1 MPESG
6 LQGNRSEKLAGSSL
20 THQESELK
28 IREQITEPSGEEL
41 RASQG
46 TSTRT
51 SHLSGPRSLSPFLWL
66 PGFPCV
72 LHQAFPNAK
81 NSGISEILQGEVS
94 KGSLGV

>member
-28 IREQITEPSGEEL
+28 IQEQTTEPTGEEL

-46 TSTRT
+46 T
-51 SHLSGPRSLSPFLWL
+51 
-66 PGFPCV
+66 
-72 LHQAFPNAK
+72 
-81 NSGISEILQGEVS
+81 
-94 KGSLGV
+94 